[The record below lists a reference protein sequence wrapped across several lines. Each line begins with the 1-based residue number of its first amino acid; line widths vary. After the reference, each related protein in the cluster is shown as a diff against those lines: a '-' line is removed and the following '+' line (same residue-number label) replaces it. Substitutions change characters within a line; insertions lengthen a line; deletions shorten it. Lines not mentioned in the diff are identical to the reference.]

1 MVYLYCSNKIW
12 LNCLNVQIWGLLNI
26 QIDKNWVITYLNPD
40 FMTIPKY
47 WINQSNYNNVLFTWY
62 KLRYHVRLKKAF
74 LLCILSGWQNVKSF
88 KVTKLCWKIH
98 VAISFLWGGK
108 LENHQRLKKTQ
119 YCKYCSNRRSIHNF
133 KSTFSM
139 LFLKEVSIVHGL

>member
-1 MVYLYCSNKIW
+1 MVELFECANMKSTEYTNWQELSD
-12 LNCLNVQIWGLLNI
+12 NI
-26 QIDKNWVITYLNPD
+26 FKSWFHVVS
-40 FMTIPKY
+40 Y

-74 LLCILSGWQNVKSF
+74 LLCILSGWQNVKTF

-133 KSTFSM
+133 KSTFRM
-139 LFLKEVSIVHGL
+139 LFHKDCTMVHGL